1 VRQNARA
8 RAGRLLG
15 VGVLFFGLIGT
26 AGAEPWKLE
35 ELKLVLDKVRAEN
48 ADLKSQLD
56 LREVVIRNLQESLA
70 VARTESEMFQRKWAE
85 AQMRAQTLGANPND
99 SEATA
104 AQRQLADTVRHLAQ
118 AQAERRRLAE
128 QLQRLLG
135 AVQSNANVSVEVE
148 ATEKMLATLQRP
160 SEEVTAAAAGRLEA
174 ARILDVNPKLR
185 AVVLDVGAEQG
196 VRVGMPFLVLRGD
209 RVVAGLR
216 VIEVRPR
223 VSGALIENTEKGV
236 VLQAG
241 DAVRVTK
248 SVSVTPK

>member
-1 VRQNARA
+1 MRQNARA

>member
-1 VRQNARA
+1 M
-8 RAGRLLG
+8 LG

>member
-1 VRQNARA
+1 
-8 RAGRLLG
+8 LLG